1 MPIML
6 HGYGETGHLIPH
18 MEVWI
23 SHPISV
29 ISIRDMRY
37 RISCISKGIL
47 DIPNSIPN
55 HMYPYGGIG
64 YPISTITIWGTV
76 CLVSAMSMEDR
87 GYQLSC
93 ITRGIWDMGRM
104 GYPTSHPND
113 YWPFN
118 TSHVHSGI
126 LYTQYPPWRF
136 GISDIQYHS
145 CPWFLPNLIIS
156 QFRIHQIMGFRTSRL
171 DSY

>member
-6 HGYGETGHLIPH
+6 HGYGEAGHLIPH

-47 DIPNSIPN
+47 DIPNHI
-55 HMYPYGGIG
+55 YPYDDVG
-64 YPISTITIWGTV
+64 YPISTITIWGIV
-76 CLVSAMSMEDR
+76 CLISAVSMGDR

-93 ITRGIWDMGRM
+93 IPRGILDMGGM

-118 TSHVHSGI
+118 TYHVHSGI
-126 LYTQYPPWRF
+126 YCIPNIPHGDLGYPIF
-136 GISDIQYHS
+136 
-145 CPWFLPNLIIS
+145 NIIHVHG
-156 QFRIHQIMGFRTSRL
+156 FFQI
-171 DSY
+171 